1 MKKILFFTAI
11 SVLILNLT
19 SCHKEVTETITPE
32 RSLIILM
39 NDQSASASVSA
50 TDTEKETKHLKNY
63 LSQHLSENT
72 DVVLMSINSHSGS
85 RTNAQWFYYKAPKRQ
100 QSTRN
105 KTKKQEELDEM
116 MYQEKVYKTLQAT
129 QKKVV
134 KAMNAKTTSSNETA
148 IVELLNPISDI
159 LKDYNSASVCIY
171 SDLIQESGFRNF
183 TKGQWAMPS
192 KNYATDVAQK
202 DFERLKNQGLP
213 IDLSKI
219 TSVDVVTPNTPQ
231 NEKYYVS
238 MPFYWDEIFRLGK
251 YNGTIDWKK
260 L

>member
-1 MKKILFFTAI
+1 MKNTLFFTAI
-11 SVLILNLT
+11 CVLIFNLT
-19 SCHKEVTETITPE
+19 SCNKEVTESTTPE

-39 NDQSASASVSA
+39 KDKSASVS
-50 TDTEKETKHLKNY
+50 TDTEKEIKHLKGY
-63 LSQHLSENT
+63 LAQYMAENA
-72 DVVLMSINSHSGS
+72 DVVVMDINSNSNS
-85 RTNAQWFYYKAPKRQ
+85 RTNAKWFYYKAPKHQ
-100 QSTRN
+100 VSTRN

-129 QKKVV
+129 QKRII
-134 KAMNAKTTSSNETA
+134 KAMFAKTPPSEETA
-148 IVELLNPISDI
+148 IVEVVIPISDM
-159 LKDYNSASVCIY
+159 LKDYNKASVLIY

-192 KNYATDVAQK
+192 KSYATDVATK
-202 DFERLKNQGLP
+202 DFERLQQQGSE

-219 TSVDVVTPNTPQ
+219 SFIDVVTPNNPK
-231 NEKYYVS
+231 NEKYYVN
-238 MPFYWDEIFRLGK
+238 MPFYFDTIFTLGK

>member
-11 SVLILNLT
+11 SVLIFSLT
-19 SCHKEVTETITPE
+19 SCNKEVTENTTSE

-39 NDQSASASVSA
+39 KDKSASVS

-85 RTNAQWFYYKAPKRQ
+85 RTNAQYFYYKAPKRQ
-100 QSTRN
+100 ESTRN

-134 KAMNAKTTSSNETA
+134 KAMNAKTASSNETA

-183 TKGQWAMPS
+183 TKGQWAMPN
-192 KNYATDVAQK
+192 KAYATDVAQK
-202 DFERLKNQGLP
+202 DFERLENQGFP

-219 TSVDVVTPNTPQ
+219 TSVDVVTPNNPK
-231 NEKYYVS
+231 NEKYYVN

-251 YNGTIDWKK
+251 YSGTIDWKK